1 MTSTAADVADAGYPD
16 DFYGFPEVPF
26 HVHLG
31 MRFDRPCPDGP
42 AVVTLPSQPHLVEP
56 DGRHSVAAVYTVGE
70 VASGIAICD
79 ALALSKPDPETKL
92 MPLVLTRKA
101 VFKSACRPRGDIR
114 SRAEALGDVPAAAER
129 LRTRRK
135 ASIEV
140 RCTLHGDGDDVAG
153 LLHVYFYVRMMEL
166 GRLEAMAGEMMPAMA
181 GRAREALGQHTAGG

>member
-1 MTSTAADVADAGYPD
+1 VTSTGPGIAAVDHPD

-31 MRFDRPCPDGP
+31 MRFERPGPDEP

-56 DGRHSVAAVYTVGE
+56 DGRHPVAAVYTVGE

-79 ALALSKPDPETKL
+79 ALALGEPDPETKL

-101 VFKSACRPRGDIR
+101 VFRPGPRPRGEVR
-114 SRAEALGDVPAAAER
+114 SRAEVLGDVPAAAER
-129 LRTRRK
+129 LRARRK
-135 ASIEV
+135 ANIEV
-140 RCTLHGDGDDVAG
+140 QCTLRGDGEDVAG
-153 LLHVYFYVRMMEL
+153 QLHVYFYVRMMEL

-181 GRAREALGQHTAGG
+181 ERAREALGQSAAGG

>member
-1 MTSTAADVADAGYPD
+1 MTSTVPGVAAAGYPD

-31 MRFDRPCPDGP
+31 MRFDRLGPNGP

-79 ALALSKPDPETKL
+79 ALALSRPDSEAKL

-101 VFKSACRPRGDIR
+101 VFKPAFRPRGDIR

-129 LRTRRK
+129 LRVRRK
-135 ASIEV
+135 VNIEV
-140 RCTLHGDGDDVAG
+140 RCTLRDDGDDVAG
-153 LLHVYFYVRMMEL
+153 MLHVYFYVRMMEL

-181 GRAREALGQHTAGG
+181 ERAREVLGQRTAGG